1 MYYSVYSNPRRATLS
16 HTSSCLVSAAKI
28 ECSPPP
34 PPPPHRQSTMLSPLR
49 TTLRTTLRTRCYS
62 TPAAAPAASS
72 TSTAAANAAK
82 ASAFSEEREAIRH
95 HAAKSGALWRKI
107 TCVTS
112 CLLVRGEGG
121 REGRGEGPGCAGR
134 VHTPWSGSGDTSGAR
149 WECAQCTARRRAVQ
163 RGRTGDGANVPFS
176 LLMAAGS
183 TLLSLLVSFC
193 GRIGWDWV

>member
-1 MYYSVYSNPRRATLS
+1 MYYSVYSNPPSATLS
-16 HTSSCLVSAAKI
+16 HTSSSLVSAPKI

-112 CLLVRGEGG
+112 CLLVRGERG
-121 REGRGEGPGCAGR
+121 REGGEGRGTGVCREGSYAVVWLWG
-134 VHTPWSGSGDTSGAR
+134 HEWSKVGM
-149 WECAQCTARRRAVQ
+149 RAVYS
-163 RGRTGDGANVPFS
+163 A
-176 LLMAAGS
+176 
-183 TLLSLLVSFC
+183 
-193 GRIGWDWV
+193 